1 MALSGVFSAR
11 ASLSSERARVRWPA
25 PHRTQRGYPI
35 VAIDGDEPGSA
46 ISTAPCLRTF
56 DRDIGEGSRAPLAQ
70 YTSLDD
76 GGARLVVRPA
86 AAGGGVVPIVHQYDR
101 CPELATE
108 YNRTYLS
115 RVLMSQGGARA
126 RRCTSAFRGDAAVL
140 LVPRQQ
146 RPRAPD

>member
-1 MALSGVFSAR
+1 MYGGA
-11 ASLSSERARVRWPA
+11 A
-25 PHRTQRGYPI
+25 PNAQRGYPI

-46 ISTAPCLRTF
+46 ISTAPCLRIL

-86 AAGGGVVPIVHQYDR
+86 AVGGGVVPIVHQYDR

-115 RVLMSQGGARA
+115 RVLVSRDLDEARA
-126 RRCTSAFRGDAAVL
+126 RRCTGAFHSDAAVL
-140 LVPRQQ
+140 LLPRQP